1 MDDLIKAL
9 RERAG
14 LSDDQ
19 AKRAAEAVAE
29 VLRDEEKRKKIIAAT
44 AAVTAATTSVVFSG
58 SR

>member
-1 MDDLIKAL
+1 MDDLIREL

-14 LSDDQ
+14 LSEDQ
-19 AKRAAEAVAE
+19 AKRAADVVAG
-29 VLRDEEKRKKIIAAT
+29 LLKDEEKRKKIIA